1 MATFSW
7 LYELAREPVPLKAGP
22 SSSFD
27 LSSFLSRAWVPSID
41 LPDFSNEIEQVKNI
55 TFYAINQTCSG
66 IDKHLQLQER
76 YTLVE
81 GRVAEYS
88 EVVGLG
94 HVSPGILLK
103 VLVFLFIAAFLFIVL
118 TLRIQKR
125 RRHKRLYGN
134 NAFPPYTRAGT
145 IETLLTLM
153 NGAQVPFFF
162 KLCAE
167 QLESPVF
174 RLRLP
179 LVKAPMFVAVG
190 DLETAKEILQDPG
203 TIKSEPLYASIAQ
216 IAGNNP
222 NIVTSEG
229 PKWKISRKAVSP
241 AFLKRYLDRMHHVCK
256 TETEEWIN
264 NRLRIFVE
272 LGQDFDITKEMV
284 LLTLSILC
292 SAAFEYNIKPKEGEA
307 LVHELDILT
316 KEFAFEGVNRPW
328 RVPLGI
334 FYPTVRRARLART
347 RVHEFA
353 KKILQT
359 YRLMKSAKTAA
370 NEETIIGCIARN
382 KKYDNDTHR
391 IADIVMFL
399 FAGVDNTADSLA
411 WTMMELAEHP
421 EELTK
426 LKNALN
432 GKDDFKAQEMLKD
445 VLREGMRL
453 RPPVP
458 GIGLRTTG
466 RDFYLKDKSIVIP
479 KGSQVFFPSLVL
491 TRFGVE
497 DAEEFRPA
505 RWREHPDKSFLL
517 FSSGKRNC
525 VGQSLAFA
533 EITWV
538 LSRLCAK
545 YDFEVTDDGRTQIGA
560 TVKLVGARLRAQPVQ
575 TGRR

>member
-7 LYELAREPVPLKAGP
+7 LYELSRAPVPIKARP

-27 LSSFLSRAWVPSID
+27 ILNYFSREWVPSIG
-41 LPDFSNEIEQVKNI
+41 LPDFNNEIEQVKSI
-55 TFYAINQTCSG
+55 ALYTINQTCTG
-66 IDKHLQLQER
+66 IDKRLHVLER
-76 YTLVE
+76 YAAVE
-81 GRVAEYS
+81 GRVADYS
-88 EVVGLG
+88 QVVGLG
-94 HVSPGILLK
+94 HVSPGILLNTII
-103 VLVFLFIAAFLFIVL
+103 FLFIASFLTIVV

-134 NAFPPYTRAGT
+134 NAFPPYTRATTVET
-145 IETLLTLM
+145 IITLM
-153 NGAQVPFFF
+153 NGSKAAFFY
-162 KLCAE
+162 KQCAE
-167 QLESPVF
+167 QLGSPVF

-179 LVKAPMFVAVG
+179 LVKTPMYVAVG

-203 TIKSEPLYASIAQ
+203 TIKSEPMYASIAQ
-216 IAGNNP
+216 IVGSNP
-222 NIVTSEG
+222 NILTTEG
-229 PKWKISRKAVSP
+229 PKWKTSRKAVSP
-241 AFLKRYLDRMHHVCK
+241 AFLKRYLDRMHLICK

-264 NRLRIFVE
+264 NRLKIFVD

-292 SAAFEYNIKPKEGEA
+292 SAALEYNIKPKEGEA
-307 LVHELDILT
+307 LVHELNILT
-316 KEFAFEGVNRPW
+316 REFAFEGVNRPW
-328 RVPLGI
+328 RGAFGI
-334 FYPTVRRARLART
+334 FYPSVRRARLART

-370 NEETIIGCIARN
+370 TEETVIGCIARN
-382 KKYDNDTHR
+382 KKYENDGHR

-421 EELTK
+421 EELAK

-491 TRFGVE
+491 TRYGV
-497 DAEEFRPA
+497 DDPEEFRPS

-560 TVKLVGARLRAQPVQ
+560 TVKLVGARMRAHPVQ
-575 TGRR
+575 SGKK